1 VTFVGKSI
9 RQYQYVHAFGSHRA
23 SLMVGNNMAELYLTR
38 KEFLALPVEER
49 RKILEKQANNEGIL
63 KWGLYT

>member
-1 VTFVGKSI
+1 
-9 RQYQYVHAFGSHRA
+9 
-23 SLMVGNNMAELYLTR
+23 MVGNNMAELYLTR